1 MAAFTY
7 KAVTKDGKR
16 VDGTVQAASR
26 SEAMAAVRKLGHT
39 PLSISEAGGGAGGGK
54 AGHPADEK
62 KKNAGSLLKMKFGS
76 KATNMKPVEVL
87 LFTGELADL
96 LEAGMTLGQALSCL
110 ANQGEEDSAQ
120 RLISQGLCQA
130 IVNGEAFSDAI
141 KRYPDTFPPLYS
153 NMVHAGESS
162 GAMVEVLRRLVEHY
176 ERNDNMRGKI
186 KSALS
191 YPIVVLCFGVLAVI
205 AALVWIIPQ
214 FQKVFDSMGASLP
227 LPTRILIGMSHG
239 FKQWGWLM
247 AIIIALVVVW
257 FKKWK
262 KTPSG
267 RLRVDGW
274 KLKVP
279 LIKGIVANG
288 IYASLAFTLK
298 TLLSNG
304 VNVLQ
309 ALKISEETCGNA
321 VIGAALANARKRVTD
336 GTSISGPL
344 AASGAFPRMMTD
356 MLAVGEQAGNMAE
369 SLEHI
374 GMRYQKDMD
383 RNITAFTNALEPIL
397 IVLIAGAVGFVAV
410 AILMAVFNMSK
421 ALG

>member
-1 MAAFTY
+1 
-7 KAVTKDGKR
+7 
-16 VDGTVQAASR
+16 
-26 SEAMAAVRKLGHT
+26 
-39 PLSISEAGGGAGGGK
+39 
-54 AGHPADEK
+54 
-62 KKNAGSLLKMKFGS
+62 
-76 KATNMKPVEVL
+76 MKPTAKRPVPAKPVARKSAIGRRKAEPKMPQMKEVEVL
-87 LFTGELADL
+87 LFTSELADL
-96 LEAGMTLGQALSCL
+96 LEAGRTLGQALSCL
-110 ANQGEEDSAQ
+110 ANQGEEKSAQ
-120 RLISQGLCQA
+120 RIICRDLCDR
-130 IVNGEAFSDAI
+130 IVNGESFSDAV
-141 KRYPDTFPPLYS
+141 KHHPKTFQPLYG
-153 NMVHAGESS
+153 NMIKAGESS
-162 GAMVEVLRRLVEHY
+162 GAMIEVLRRLVDHY
-176 ERNDNMRGKI
+176 ERNDSMRGKI

-191 YPIVVLCFGVLAVI
+191 YPCVVLCFGVLAVI

-214 FQKVFDSMGASLP
+214 FQKVFDSMGAALP
-227 LPTRILIGMSHG
+227 LPTRILIGMSDAFIHY
-239 FKQWGWLM
+239 GWFML
-247 AIIIALVVVW
+247 AGVIALVVW
-257 FKKWK
+257 FRKWAA
-262 KTPSG
+262 TPAG
-267 RLRVDGW
+267 RIKVDGW
-274 KLKVP
+274 KLKAP
-279 LIKGIVANG
+279 LIKGIIANG

-321 VIGAALANARKRVTD
+321 VIGEALANARKRVTD

-369 SLEHI
+369 SLDHI